1 MAHSTDDQFNVQ
13 WDVLQSPD
21 ATHAIAVL
29 DPLSDLNNNNNSE
42 PAVLTSQS
50 VPISSV

>member
-13 WDVLQSPD
+13 WDILQGLD
-21 ATHAIAVL
+21 DNAALL
-29 DPLSDLNNNNNSE
+29 DPLSDLNNNNNE

-50 VPISSV
+50 VTI